1 MQQVKNYRKLA
12 FTAILSSGLTVT
24 ILGLVTPRVFAQQ
37 TTTSSLTVQSTGT
50 ISGTLVLPFFN
61 PNYNKVLTR
70 IDTDEN
76 GAYYRNIGTKQNP
89 ELVQVYKSEYVKVNV
104 RDDGSMNYHV
114 NFKGIPVASFDAIIK
129 SPVLS
134 DGEMTTFRY
143 DGRPDMEGT
152 VIKGVVQDEFGVKR
166 AFYTGILT
174 DPNTGTQYQG
184 TFELTGQGPRYSDRN
199 GGDSP
204 NVFDYKSDQPGLPRS
219 EPYKIK
225 DDSPLVKLY
234 INVPEGTT
242 ILNSSTGSTTST
254 STGGTSTSTG
264 NETSTSTG
272 GGTSTSTG
280 GTNSTPPTTF
290 TPPSLPI
297 TSTSPG
303 GTNST
308 PPITSTST
316 GGTSTSTGGTNSTP
330 PITSTS
336 TGGTN
341 STPPT
346 TFTPP
351 SLPITSTS
359 PGGTSTSTGNTNSTP
374 PTTFT
379 PPSLPI
385 TSTSPG
391 GGTSTS
397 TGGTNSTPP
406 TTFTPPSLP
415 ITSTSSDGE
424 TSTTSIFSTPSISST
439 PSTDVSNIEFSSG
452 NSFVANSVLE
462 KSSNIGNKS
471 DENISQSKQRGPRSR
486 IMIR

>member
-1 MQQVKNYRKLA
+1 MHQVKNYRKLA
-12 FTAILSSGLTVT
+12 FTAILSSSVVAS
-24 ILGLVTPRVFAQQ
+24 IFGLVTPRVFAQQ
-37 TTTSSLTVQSTGT
+37 TTTSPLTVQSTGT

-70 IDTDEN
+70 VDTDEN
-76 GAYYRNIGTKQNP
+76 GAYYRNIGTRQNP

-104 RDDGSMNYHV
+104 RDDGSMNYYV
-114 NFKGIPVASFDAIIK
+114 NFKGIPVTSFDAIIK

-143 DGRPDMEGT
+143 DGRPDMEGA
-152 VIKGVVQDEFGVKR
+152 VIKAVVQDEFGVKR

-174 DPNTGTQYQG
+174 DPDTGTQYQG

-204 NVFDYKSDQPGLPRS
+204 NVFDYKSDQPGSPRS

-234 INVPEGTT
+234 INVPEGTK
-242 ILNSSTGSTTST
+242 ILNSSTG
-254 STGGTSTSTG
+254 GGTSTSTG
-264 NETSTSTG
+264 DGTSTSTG
-272 GGTSTSTG
+272 GGTSTSTGGGTSTSTGGTISTSPG

-303 GTNST
+303 SG
-308 PPITSTST
+308 TSTST
-316 GGTSTSTGGTNSTP
+316 GGTSTSPGSSTSTSTGGTNSTP
-330 PITSTS
+330 STTSTS
-336 TGGTN
+336 NGGTN
-341 STPPT
+341 STPST

-359 PGGTSTSTGNTNSTP
+359 TASGTSTSSTP
-374 PTTFT
+374 ISSTA
-379 PPSLPI
+379 SN
-385 TSTSPG
+385 TSTI
-391 GGTSTS
+391 STS
-397 TGGTNSTPP
+397 
-406 TTFTPPSLP
+406 
-415 ITSTSSDGE
+415 
-424 TSTTSIFSTPSISST
+424 STPSISST

-486 IMIR
+486 VMIR